1 MPARGKKEK
10 GPPRPPTGARHLA
23 AQHRLSSLEAASP
36 EQEQSLAADRSGW
49 LFEVFWDGYRVT
61 ATRFGDEV
69 RLFSD
74 DLREWTQPAAAIA
87 LSLKDLPALQ
97 LALEGTLCVLDER
110 GRPDF
115 EALRTRITT
124 GKGGALVFMVSDCL
138 FLDGPLTEL
147 PLSERR
153 GRLERLLPAGHRAL
167 TLSAALDGSL
177 VQVRE
182 TLAGL
187 ELPGLV
193 ARPLTGP
200 REGLVISADDEPVP
214 INRSLS
220 AAPRVTNQ
228 TKVLFPRDGFT
239 KDDLVGWY
247 RDVAPVLLAHMRGR
261 PVVAQR
267 WPDGIDDFT
276 WFQHRAPP
284 RAPDYVKSV
293 RIEGDRRILI
303 DNEDALLWMANQA
316 ALTFHGWASRVG
328 SLQHPDWAI
337 IDLDPGTSTTWPQ
350 VIEVATAVRALLELL
365 GVASVVKT
373 SGQKGL
379 HVLVPLAP
387 KQTAAEAFDF
397 TSLACAMVAQLKPE
411 LVSLEA
417 ETAPRRGRL
426 YLDCVQNYQGK
437 TLVLPYS
444 VRAVDGAP
452 VSTPLEWAEVTTTLE
467 PRAFTIRTMR
477 ARLDAKGDLFA
488 PALRGETVLAPLI
501 ARLRG
506 GG

>member
-23 AQHRLSSLEAASP
+23 AQHRLSPLDAATP
-36 EQEQSLAADRSGW
+36 EQEAALDADRTSW

-61 ATRFGDEV
+61 ATRFGDEA
-69 RLFSD
+69 RLYSD

-87 LSLKDLPALQ
+87 LCLRDLPAQQ
-97 LALEGTLCVLDER
+97 LVLEGTLCVLDDA

-115 EALRTRITT
+115 DALRTRITT
-124 GKGGALVFMVSDCL
+124 GRGGALVFMASDCL
-138 FLDGPLTEL
+138 YLDGPLGEL
-147 PLSERR
+147 PLPERR
-153 GRLERLLPAGHRAL
+153 ARLAQLLPTGHRAL
-167 TLSAALDGSL
+167 TLSAELEGSL
-177 VQVRE
+177 AHVRQ
-182 TLAGL
+182 TLAAL
-187 ELPGLV
+187 RLPGLV
-193 ARPLTGP
+193 ARQHSGP
-200 REGLVISADDEPVP
+200 RAGLVISADDEPVP
-214 INRSLS
+214 LNRPLS
-220 AAPRVTNQ
+220 ASPRVTNN

-239 KDDLVGWY
+239 KEDLVGWY

-284 RAPDYVKSV
+284 RAPDYLKSV

-303 DNEDALLWMANQA
+303 DNEDALLWMVNQA

-328 SLQHPDWAI
+328 TLEHPDWAI

-350 VIEVATAVRALLELL
+350 LIEVATAVRALLELL
-365 GVASVVKT
+365 SVPSVVKT

-387 KQTAAEAFDF
+387 RQTAAEAFAF
-397 TSLACAMVAQLKPE
+397 TERVCAMVAELKPE
-411 LVSLEA
+411 LVSLVA
-417 ETAPRRGRL
+417 ETGPRRGRL

-452 VSTPLEWAEVTTTLE
+452 VSAPVDWAEVTTALE
-467 PRAFTIRTMR
+467 PRTFTIKTMR
-477 ARLDAKGDLFA
+477 ARLDARGDLFA
-488 PALRGETVLAPLI
+488 PVLQGTVVLAPLI

-506 GG
+506 G